1 VAHLL
6 SDFTPDLAR
15 YTPPARLQRGI
26 VPIACDG
33 RDQGLLLFMPLPQ
46 ADDASL
52 AALRVLALMLE
63 TRFFQRLR
71 VDQQI
76 GYVVSARYQRVTDV
90 DGLMLALQSPNISW
104 RALLDHCKRF
114 MREMVAEIA
123 TISPQKLAA
132 WQASLMMQCAS
143 KDNGEA
149 ALETLRQQHVLAT
162 LNRAAIQALT
172 LPQIEQLHQRLLRER
187 HRWLIL
193 VNQS

>member
-1 VAHLL
+1 
-6 SDFTPDLAR
+6 
-15 YTPPARLQRGI
+15 
-26 VPIACDG
+26 
-33 RDQGLLLFMPLPQ
+33 MPLPQ

-76 GYVVSARYQRVTDV
+76 GYVVSARYQRVADV
-90 DGLMLALQSPNISW
+90 DGLMLALQSPDISW
-104 RALLDHCKRF
+104 RALLGHCKRF

-123 TISPQKLAA
+123 AISPQKLAA
-132 WQASLMMQCAS
+132 WQASLMTQCAS

-149 ALETLRQQHVLAT
+149 ALETLRQQHGLAT

-172 LPQIEQLHQRLLRER
+172 LQQLEQLHQLLLRER